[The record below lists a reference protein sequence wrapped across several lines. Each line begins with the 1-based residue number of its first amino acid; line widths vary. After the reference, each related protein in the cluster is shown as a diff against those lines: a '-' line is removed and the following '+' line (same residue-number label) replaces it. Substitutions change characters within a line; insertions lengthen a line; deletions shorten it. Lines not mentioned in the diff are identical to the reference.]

1 MIGTIMHFE
10 EDVITFSWI
19 CIILHDHPMA
29 ENNNYCRNIQQ
40 KYLEPWKQVDHK

>member
-19 CIILHDHPMA
+19 CIILHDHPIA
-29 ENNNYCRNIQQ
+29 ENNNYCRNIQRT
-40 KYLEPWKQVDHK
+40 YLEPWKQVDHK

>member
-10 EDVITFSWI
+10 EDVITYSWI

-29 ENNNYCRNIQQ
+29 ENLQLLSEESTKIFGT
-40 KYLEPWKQVDHK
+40 LETR